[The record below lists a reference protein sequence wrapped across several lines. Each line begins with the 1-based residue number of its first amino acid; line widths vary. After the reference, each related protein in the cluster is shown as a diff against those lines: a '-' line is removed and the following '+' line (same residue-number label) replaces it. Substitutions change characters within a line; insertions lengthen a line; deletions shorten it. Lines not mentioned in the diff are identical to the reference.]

1 MQRTMGGLET
11 QSLIIFCSGFWV
23 WSDTFCLVF
32 FCACSCSHFFCV
44 QLGSAAARPAST
56 VQLIIRWINAFLISV
71 YRVVHTL
78 YITWLQTWSCPCSL
92 IPLIFFPFLF
102 IFWDEEEKPTIMSDG
117 EERVLLS
124 HLSLI
129 MRELYCCL
137 FNISSVGM

>member
-1 MQRTMGGLET
+1 M
-11 QSLIIFCSGFWV
+11 
-23 WSDTFCLVF
+23 
-32 FCACSCSHFFCV
+32 

-78 YITWLQTWSCPCSL
+78 IHHLAPDVELSL
-92 IPLIFFPFLF
+92 LSHPFDFFPFLF

>member
-1 MQRTMGGLET
+1 MQPFLLCAVGLGCCET
-11 QSLIIFCSGFWV
+11 SEHSPVDNSVDKC
-23 WSDTFCLVF
+23 VF
-32 FCACSCSHFFCV
+32 NFGVSCS
-44 QLGSAAARPAST
+44 T
-56 VQLIIRWINAFLISV
+56 
-71 YRVVHTL
+71 YTL
-78 YITWLQTWSCPCSL
+78 HHLAPDVELSL
-92 IPLIFFPFLF
+92 LSHPFDFFPFLF